1 MPITLR
7 AIRLLT
13 IVIWVG
19 GLSFFAFVEAQVAF
33 RIMGT
38 APPFG
43 ALIAGSIGA
52 LNQMGQI
59 CGLLFALSTLV
70 LCSRAGTGGRK
81 FLLAQALLVFLMMAA
96 TAVVQLRIIPAME
109 RDRIDAGGEINSAQP
124 GNPARTDFNRLHTF
138 SEEVEGAVLLLGVA
152 TLFLMAAE
160 GSGPQPEAP
169 LTH

>member
-19 GLSFFAFVEAQVAF
+19 GLIFFAFVVAPVAF
-33 RIMGT
+33 SVLASTHEAGLVVRGT
-38 APPFG
+38 
-43 ALIAGSIGA
+43 LTT
-52 LNQMGQI
+52 LNTMGQI

-81 FLLAQALLVFLMMAA
+81 FLLAQALIVFLMMAA
-96 TAVVQLRIIPAME
+96 TAVVQLKIIPAME
-109 RDRIDAGGEINSAQP
+109 RDRITAGGEIDAAPPN
-124 GNPARTDFNRLHTF
+124 NPARTDFNRLHTI

-152 TLFLMAAE
+152 TLVLMAAE
-160 GSGPQPEAP
+160 TSGPQAP

>member
-1 MPITLR
+1 MPFLLR

-19 GLSFFAFVEAQVAF
+19 GLIFFAFVEAQVAF
-33 RIMGT
+33 HIMGT

-70 LCSRAGTGGRK
+70 LCSRAGTTGRK
-81 FLLAQALLVFLMMAA
+81 LLLAQALLVFLMMAA
-96 TAVVQLRIIPAME
+96 TAVVQLRIVPAME
-109 RDRIDAGGEINSAQP
+109 RDRIAAGGEIDSAP
-124 GNPARTDFNRLHTF
+124 PDNPARSDFNSMHTL
-138 SEEVEGAVLLLGVA
+138 SEEVEGTVLLLGLA
-152 TLFLMAAE
+152 TVILMASESA
-160 GSGPQPEAP
+160 GDSRAP
-169 LTH
+169 TA

>member
-7 AIRLLT
+7 AIRLVT

-19 GLSFFAFVEAQVAF
+19 GLIFFAFVLAPVAF
-33 RIMGT
+33 SVLASSHEAGLVVRGT
-38 APPFG
+38 
-43 ALIAGSIGA
+43 LTT
-52 LNQMGQI
+52 LNTMGQI

-109 RDRIDAGGEINSAQP
+109 RDRIDAGGEINSAP
-124 GNPARTDFNRLHTF
+124 PNNPARTDFNRLHAI

-152 TLFLMAAE
+152 TLVLMAAE
-160 GSGPQPEAP
+160 AS
-169 LTH
+169 